1 MHHFYV
7 FIFINEINEVLANI
21 WKLRAKKYKRK
32 YLKHLTIIKQIEQ
45 KTKPSKQKAF
55 TKNPLKQKLCPPLQL
70 LRKGRMGECDTIFSI
85 LSPPKTFPIHHYKL
99 QLLFHRYK
107 VKLLYFTA
115 ANNFPILYHYQL
127 FHHHTYIPNHQPLVN
142 VQTKPMFYLLAT
154 LQ

>member
-1 MHHFYV
+1 
-7 FIFINEINEVLANI
+7 
-21 WKLRAKKYKRK
+21 
-32 YLKHLTIIKQIEQ
+32 
-45 KTKPSKQKAF
+45 
-55 TKNPLKQKLCPPLQL
+55 
-70 LRKGRMGECDTIFSI
+70 MGECDTIFSI

-154 LQ
+154 LQQANYISSLYYLSLDTSKFGKSVRQVNYFFHLHLHSVLLVLILIIIPVFGLLQARISVANN